1 MLFVIKI
8 DEFTYLVKGL
18 IIEDDSAL
26 TKYDAIRNTIGKNM
40 LQSRISFFI

>member
-8 DEFTYLVKGL
+8 DEFTYLKGL

-26 TKYDAIRNTIGKNM
+26 TKYDAIRNTIEKNM
-40 LQSRISFFI
+40 LQSWVSLFI